1 MSKLYK
7 VTMRIA
13 QAGWCVD
20 CYGNP
25 EVEPKSIRVPVIMV
39 YKCAG
44 DYSLYEAKCIADKQ
58 STNPKGSEYMVLL
71 GDDGMV
77 GRLAALEHQRRSMRI
92 DTPDMAEIE
101 IVSINEVSVH
111 GATHIVRAKD
121 E

>member
-44 DYSLYEAKCIADKQ
+44 DYGLHEAKCHADKH
-58 STNPKGSEYMVLL
+58 STNPKGSEYLVML

-77 GRLAALEHQRRSMRI
+77 GRLAALEHQRRYMRI
-92 DTPDMAEIE
+92 EKPDMAEIE
-101 IVSINEVSVH
+101 IVSIEEVAVH
-111 GATHIVRAKD
+111 GNTHIVRAKD